1 MESKEVP
8 PTTSANVDSTD
19 KEESKG

>member
-8 PTTSANVDSTD
+8 PTKSANVDSTD

>member
-8 PTTSANVDSTD
+8 PTTSAIVDSTD